1 MVNEYR
7 PGDRGQGQLTLVRPI
22 TIRSA
27 AARAKAKY
35 QPRTVKCRDSQY
47 LPRFGAPL
55 WDAGM
60 AALQLLPL
68 CTVDSVRT
76 EPTVV
81 GKGAGVVQE
90 TFPLLNASIEG
101 PRLSGT
107 MHGKTYFDWMA
118 TPGGIGI
125 LRVRAMIET
134 NDGASIQ
141 VRYEARGDITQGTDD
156 VSGYSAPVF
165 STASPA
171 YLWLNLVQAVGRGT
185 VTAERFHWDWYEVV
199 EVPSRR

>member
-1 MVNEYR
+1 
-7 PGDRGQGQLTLVRPI
+7 
-22 TIRSA
+22 
-27 AARAKAKY
+27 
-35 QPRTVKCRDSQY
+35 
-47 LPRFGAPL
+47 
-55 WDAGM
+55 
-60 AALQLLPL
+60 
-68 CTVDSVRT
+68 
-76 EPTVV
+76 
-81 GKGAGVVQE
+81 
-90 TFPLLNASIEG
+90 
-101 PRLSGT
+101 

-125 LRVRAMIET
+125 LRLRAMIET